1 MKRPAMPG
9 ASFVPFTRWSGIKL
23 FLSGII
29 LFLSGIFACTQGI
42 MLFSF
47 AGPDSV
53 SSVFSFSVSSGDL
66 YPFVFLFVL
75 LARGLA
81 VLAARKGPEPDGFF
95 LFFSFFMPAP
105 PASAPPTHQR
115 AGRALRNPV
124 ARPRLR
130 RVRAAGAHRGRSPQI
145 VGRILWLYL
154 WGLHW

>member
-9 ASFVPFTRWSGIKL
+9 ASFVRFSRWSGIEL

-29 LFLSGIFACTQGI
+29 LFLSGIFVCTQGI

-53 SSVFSFSVSSGDL
+53 SSFSR
-66 YPFVFLFVL
+66 FLFL
-75 LARGLA
+75 QAICIPLFSCSYRWPGGSLRSQPGRG
-81 VLAARKGPEPDGFF
+81 RNRTDFF
-95 LFFSFFMPAP
+95 YFFSFFMPAP

-115 AGRALRNPV
+115 AGRALRNPA

-145 VGRILWLYL
+145 VGRIL
-154 WGLHW
+154 